1 MEGEKGVRD
10 RGGERERGG
19 PLGRRG
25 YKNQFSISTVNDM
38 KRAVFNE
45 GGISIF

>member
-1 MEGEKGVRD
+1 MEGEKGVRN
-10 RGGERERGG
+10 RGRERERGR

-38 KRAVFNE
+38 KSVISMKE
-45 GGISIF
+45 G